1 MSTTAKDDS
10 PTDAAPAQGEPG
22 LLARFFATHLW
33 RTWDNHGQ
41 RRGAVLAS
49 GMAYAALFSVFGA
62 LATGFS
68 VFALVLGSNTGLY
81 NQVVAAVDAAL
92 PGLLD
97 VGSDGGAI
105 TPRDLVQSNALSWTG
120 AVAFAATIYAGLGW
134 LDAAR
139 EGIRAMFDV
148 RTLPLNIVF
157 KKIRDLG
164 VMLTLGL
171 VLVLSAVLSLAVGAA
186 ADPLLRLVG
195 LDGSPVAAAILWVLS
210 LLVVLLVDVLVFVV
224 LFRLLSGL
232 DLSLRDLRTGVIIGA
247 VGLGIL
253 QRVAGQLLG
262 MTGNG
267 NPLLATGAVLVGLL
281 VWLNLVSRVTL
292 LAASW
297 VATTVHEKGVSLV
310 KTADAAAVGGPA
322 HAVYGSAGRPVT
334 LGPRELVMPTF
345 STRAADRTTFAAGI
359 VLGGVLLGAAR
370 VVVTGAATAVRAVT
384 GHPSD

>member
-1 MSTTAKDDS
+1 MTAQ
-10 PTDAAPAQGEPG
+10 AATGTAAQDKPG

-33 RTWDNHGQ
+33 RTWDNHSQ

-68 VFALVLGSNTGLY
+68 LFALVLGSNTGLY
-81 NQVVAAVDAAL
+81 NEVVAAVDSAL

-97 VGSDGGAI
+97 VGSDGGAVS
-105 TPRDLVQSNALSWTG
+105 PRDLVQSNALSVTG

-139 EGIRAMFDV
+139 EGIRAMFDI
-148 RTLPLNIVF
+148 RTLPGNIAV
-157 KKIRDLG
+157 KKVRDLG

-171 VLVLSAVLSLAVGAA
+171 VLVLSAVLSLVVGAA
-186 ADPLLRLVG
+186 ADPVLRVVG
-195 LDGSPVAAAILWVLS
+195 LDGSPAAAAILWVLS
-210 LLVVLLVDVLVFVV
+210 LLVVLVVDVLVFVV

-232 DLSLRDLRTGVIIGA
+232 DLSLRDLRTGVLIGA

-253 QRVAGQLLG
+253 QRVAGLLLG
-262 MTGNG
+262 QTGSG

-281 VWLNLVSRVTL
+281 VWLNLASRVTL

-297 VATTVHEKGVSLV
+297 VATTVHERGVSLL
-310 KTADAAAVGGPA
+310 KSPDAAAVGGPS
-322 HAVYGSAGRPVT
+322 HAVYGSSGRPVA
-334 LGPRELVMPTF
+334 LGPRELVMPNF
-345 STRAADRTTFAAGI
+345 SRRAADRTTFAAGV
-359 VLGGVLLGAAR
+359 VLGGLLLGAAR
-370 VVVTGAATAVRAVT
+370 VVLTGAATAVRAVV
-384 GHPSD
+384 GSPRE